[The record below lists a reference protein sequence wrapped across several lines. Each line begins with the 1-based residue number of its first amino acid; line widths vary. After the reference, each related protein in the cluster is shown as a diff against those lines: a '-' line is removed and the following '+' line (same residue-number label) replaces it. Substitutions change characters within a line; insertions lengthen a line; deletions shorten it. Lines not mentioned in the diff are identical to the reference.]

1 MSQDEQQIREL
12 ITTWLRV
19 SAAGDFEAFEK
30 LMAEDV
36 VYLLPGRPPMIGRE
50 AFMAASK
57 AGAGQY
63 RMEAVSEVK
72 EIHVSGE
79 FAWCWT
85 HLTVT
90 ITPLKG
96 GNEVRRSGNTLSIL
110 RREPDGRWV
119 IFRDANLL
127 AVEAENKA

>member
-1 MSQDEQQIREL
+1 MSQDENQIREL
-12 ITTWLRV
+12 IATWLRV
-19 SAAGDFEAFEK
+19 SAAGDFDALEQ

-36 VYLLPGRPPMIGRE
+36 INLIPGRPPMAGRE
-50 AFMAASK
+50 AFMSASR
-57 AGAGQY
+57 AGAGQF
-63 RMEAVSEVK
+63 RMEAVSDVK
-72 EIHVSGE
+72 EVQVAGD

-90 ITPLKG
+90 ATLLADGKV
-96 GNEVRRSGNTLSIL
+96 VRRSGNTLSVL

-127 AVEAENKA
+127 TVEPEKTE